1 MFQNKEFISVELY
14 QNILDEDDRGIIM
27 MVVSYQLPS
36 DRKFLKLPS

>member
-27 MVVSYQLPS
+27 MVVSYQLSS